1 MTGVAAAFLF
11 FFLFLPLITTPE
23 KLLIGSQA
31 LSFFLFFS
39 FFFITGEFS
48 IKGTFLLILVHL

>member
-1 MTGVAAAFLF
+1 MTGVAAAFLFF

-31 LSFFLFFS
+31 LSFFLFF
-39 FFFITGEFS
+39 F
-48 IKGTFLLILVHL
+48 HNW